1 MADTA
6 IFDVD
11 GTLVDTNYQ
20 HALAWYR
27 AFRRYDI
34 TPAVWRIHRAI
45 GMGGDNLVTAIAGED
60 VEKAHGD
67 ELRAAWTEEFEP
79 MLDEIQP
86 FEGARALIDEVAS
99 RGFRLVLASSGQK
112 AHGEHFL
119 DLLGGRE
126 VADAWTTSDDVDATK
141 PEPDLV
147 GVALQKVD
155 GASGVM
161 IGDSVWDAVAAGKLD
176 VPTIAVRTGGFS
188 EAELREAGAFRVY
201 ESLVELHENLDG
213 GPLAR
218 STR

>member
-27 AFRRYDI
+27 AFRRYEI

-112 AHGEHFL
+112 AHVEHFL

>member
-1 MADTA
+1 MSCSSLFDTTTLAAADCVPLENVLIGIRCYETDWTA
-6 IFDVD
+6 PLAGCRYSLTAQLLPF
-11 GTLVDTNYQ
+11 TLQPGDRIVSPMGRI
-20 HALAWYR
+20 YR
-27 AFRRYDI
+27 AEN
-34 TPAVWRIHRAI
+34 AN
-45 GMGGDNLVTAIAGED
+45 GGT
-60 VEKAHGD
+60 
-67 ELRAAWTEEFEP
+67 
-79 MLDEIQP
+79 
-86 FEGARALIDEVAS
+86 VAS
-99 RGFRLVLASSGQK
+99 PATHIYRVEVGGYDTLGFDIERDGSNHSAETNAG
-112 AHGEHFL
+112 
-119 DLLGGRE
+119 
-126 VADAWTTSDDVDATK
+126 
-141 PEPDLV
+141 LV

>member
-1 MADTA
+1 
-6 IFDVD
+6 
-11 GTLVDTNYQ
+11 
-20 HALAWYR
+20 
-27 AFRRYDI
+27 
-34 TPAVWRIHRAI
+34 
-45 GMGGDNLVTAIAGED
+45 
-60 VEKAHGD
+60 
-67 ELRAAWTEEFEP
+67 

-112 AHGEHFL
+112 AHVEHFL

>member
-1 MADTA
+1 M
-6 IFDVD
+6 
-11 GTLVDTNYQ
+11 
-20 HALAWYR
+20 
-27 AFRRYDI
+27 
-34 TPAVWRIHRAI
+34 
-45 GMGGDNLVTAIAGED
+45 
-60 VEKAHGD
+60 
-67 ELRAAWTEEFEP
+67 
-79 MLDEIQP
+79 
-86 FEGARALIDEVAS
+86 
-99 RGFRLVLASSGQK
+99 
-112 AHGEHFL
+112 EHFL

-141 PEPDLV
+141 PEPDLL